1 MKRSVFAVFMMSL
14 LLCLAGCMSHGTMVT
29 SYPERSV
36 TLVVGF
42 PPGSSADIA
51 ARHLAAAGSEHLR
64 VPIKAVNRPGDAGV
78 TGMTDVIKA
87 PPDGYTLGMATME
100 LLTIRPH
107 LAKLSYGSPD
117 DYTPVVNV
125 VNNPLCLVVKS
136 IAPWKDIREFV
147 ASAKAH
153 PGKTLLGDSGPAS
166 VTHLAVECMK
176 SVTGVDFV
184 AIHLGGAPE
193 CVSALWEGK
202 VDALIQHIAAVQP
215 EVVAERARLLGVFEE
230 RRNPLVPDIPTFKEA
245 GYDMVLGDYVLV
257 IGPPGLP
264 PGIVDRLQEAFRK
277 TMEDRAFINPME
289 LRRLD
294 VFYEGSGDLKRR
306 LWRDYDNNGKLI
318 EALRGSK

>member
-1 MKRSVFAVFMMSL
+1 MKRSVYAVFVSFVL
-14 LLCLAGCMSHGTMVT
+14 LGLAGCMSHGTVVT

-42 PPGSSADIA
+42 PPGSSVDIT

-64 VPIKAVNRPGDAGV
+64 VPIGVVNRKGDAGV
-78 TGMTDVIKA
+78 EGMTDVIQA

-107 LAKLSYGSPD
+107 LTRLPYGSPD

-125 VNNPLCLVVKS
+125 VNSPLCLAVRS
-136 IAPWKDIREFV
+136 NAPWKDIREFIV
-147 ASAKAH
+147 SAKAR
-153 PGKTLLGDSGPAS
+153 PGKARVGDGGAAS
-166 VTHLAVECMK
+166 ATHLAVEHVK
-176 SVTGVDFV
+176 SVTGVDLV
-184 AIHLGGAPE
+184 AVHLGGAPE

-202 VDALIQHIAAVQP
+202 VDALVQHVAAVLP

-245 GYDMVLGDYVLV
+245 GYDVILGDYILV
-257 IGPPGLP
+257 IGPPRLP

-277 TMEDRAFINPME
+277 AMEDRAFINPVE
-289 LRRLD
+289 LRRWD

-306 LWRDYDNNGKLI
+306 LWRDYENNGKLV
-318 EALRGSK
+318 EALKGSK